1 MSLAIFDLDNT
12 LIGGDSD
19 YLWGEFLCDEGII
32 SDRQSFEKKNDYFYQ
47 QYELGLLD
55 IYAWAEFSFEILSHY
70 SINELEA
77 FHVKFMAQKIEP
89 IFLEKAQDCINSHKK
104 NGDTVLVI
112 TASNTFVTAPIVKR
126 YGINHLLATEPEI
139 VSGRYT
145 GKVSGIPCFKSG
157 KIENLMPWLERN
169 GESLKDSTFYSDSH
183 NDLPLLELVDNPV
196 AVNADKILAK
206 IAQTNGWD
214 ILNWRYEQR
223 QDKLQT

>member
-1 MSLAIFDLDNT
+1 MSLVIFDLDNT

-47 QYELGLLD
+47 QYELGSLD

-70 SINELEA
+70 SIDELEA
-77 FHVKFMAQKIEP
+77 FHLKFMAQKIEP
-89 IFLEKAQDCINSHKK
+89 IFLKKAQDCINSHKE

-126 YGINHLLATEPEI
+126 YGINHLIATEPEI

-183 NDLPLLELVDNPV
+183 NDILLLELVENAV
-196 AVNADKILAK
+196 VVNADAKLTLIARKKGWKIV
-206 IAQTNGWD
+206 D
-214 ILNWRYEQR
+214 WR
-223 QDKLQT
+223 

>member
-47 QYELGLLD
+47 QYELGSLD

-126 YGINHLLATEPEI
+126 YGINHLIATEPEI

-157 KIENLMPWLERN
+157 KIENLMPWLKRN
-169 GESLKDSTFYSDSH
+169 SESLKDSTFYSDSH

-206 IAQTNGWD
+206 IAQTKGWD
-214 ILNWRYEQR
+214 ILNWR
-223 QDKLQT
+223 

>member
-47 QYELGLLD
+47 QYELGSLD

-70 SINELEA
+70 SIDELEA
-77 FHVKFMAQKIEP
+77 FHLKFMAQKIEP
-89 IFLEKAQDCINSHKK
+89 IFLKKAQDCINSHKE

-126 YGINHLLATEPEI
+126 YGINHLIATEPEI

-157 KIENLMPWLERN
+157 KIENLMPWLGRN

-183 NDLPLLELVDNPV
+183 NDILLLELVENAV
-196 AVNADKILAK
+196 VVNADAKLTLIARKKGWKIV
-206 IAQTNGWD
+206 D
-214 ILNWRYEQR
+214 WR
-223 QDKLQT
+223 

>member
-47 QYELGLLD
+47 QYELGSLD

-77 FHVKFMAQKIEP
+77 FHLKFMAQKIEP
-89 IFLEKAQDCINSHKK
+89 IFLEKAQNCINSHKE
-104 NGDTVLVI
+104 NGDTVVVI
-112 TASNTFVTAPIVKR
+112 TASNTFVTTPIVKR
-126 YGINHLLATEPEI
+126 YGINHLIATEPEI

-196 AVNADKILAK
+196 AVNADKILTQ
-206 IAQTNGWD
+206 IAEKKGWKV
-214 ILNWRYEQR
+214 LNWR
-223 QDKLQT
+223 

>member
-19 YLWGEFLCDEGII
+19 YLWGEYLCDEGII

-47 QYELGLLD
+47 QYELGSLD

-77 FHVKFMAQKIEP
+77 FHLKFMAQKIEP
-89 IFLEKAQDCINSHKK
+89 ILLEKAQDCINSHKE

-206 IAQTNGWD
+206 IAQTKGWD
-214 ILNWRYEQR
+214 ILNWR
-223 QDKLQT
+223 

>member
-47 QYELGLLD
+47 QYELGSLD

-70 SINELEA
+70 SIDELEA
-77 FHVKFMAQKIEP
+77 FHLKFMAQKIEP
-89 IFLEKAQDCINSHKK
+89 IFLKKAQDCINSHKE

-126 YGINHLLATEPEI
+126 YGINHLIATEPEI

-196 AVNADKILAK
+196 AVNADKILTQ
-206 IAQTNGWD
+206 IAEKKGWKV
-214 ILNWRYEQR
+214 LNWR
-223 QDKLQT
+223 

>member
-47 QYELGLLD
+47 QYELGSLD

-77 FHVKFMAQKIEP
+77 FHLKFMAQKIEP
-89 IFLEKAQDCINSHKK
+89 ILLEKAQDCINSHKE

-126 YGINHLLATEPEI
+126 YGINHLIATEPEI

-183 NDLPLLELVDNPV
+183 NDLPLLEMVDNPV
-196 AVNADKILAK
+196 VVNADKILAK
-206 IAQTNGWD
+206 IAQTKGWD
-214 ILNWRYEQR
+214 ILNWR
-223 QDKLQT
+223 

>member
-47 QYELGLLD
+47 QYELGSLD

-77 FHVKFMAQKIEP
+77 FHLKFMAQKIEP
-89 IFLEKAQDCINSHKK
+89 IFLQKAQDCINNHKE

-183 NDLPLLELVDNPV
+183 NDLPLLEMVDNPV
-196 AVNADKILAK
+196 VVNADKILAK
-206 IAQTNGWD
+206 IAQTKGWD
-214 ILNWRYEQR
+214 ILNWR
-223 QDKLQT
+223 

>member
-47 QYELGLLD
+47 QYELGTLD

-77 FHVKFMAQKIEP
+77 FHLKFMAQKIEP
-89 IFLEKAQDCINSHKK
+89 ILLEKAQDCINSHKE

-206 IAQTNGWD
+206 IAQTKGWD
-214 ILNWRYEQR
+214 ILNWR
-223 QDKLQT
+223 

>member
-47 QYELGLLD
+47 QYELGSLD

-77 FHVKFMAQKIEP
+77 FHLKFMAQKIEP
-89 IFLEKAQDCINSHKK
+89 IFLKKAQDCINSHKE

-126 YGINHLLATEPEI
+126 YGINHLIATEPEI

-145 GKVSGIPCFKSG
+145 GKVLGIPCFKSG

-183 NDLPLLELVDNPV
+183 NDILLLELVENAV
-196 AVNADKILAK
+196 VVNADAKLTLIARKKGWKIV
-206 IAQTNGWD
+206 D
-214 ILNWRYEQR
+214 WR
-223 QDKLQT
+223 